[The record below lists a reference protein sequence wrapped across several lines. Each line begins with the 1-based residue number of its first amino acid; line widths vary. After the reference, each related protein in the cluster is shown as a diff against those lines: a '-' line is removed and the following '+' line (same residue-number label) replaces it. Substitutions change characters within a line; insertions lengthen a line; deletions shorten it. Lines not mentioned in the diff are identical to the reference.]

1 MRRLFALLIA
11 LSLPLPA
18 SAQDA
23 QPPSPPI
30 RATIQSQIDAM
41 AAGDF
46 AAAFTFAAPSIKGM
60 FGTADRFEMMVRQGY
75 PMVVAPRDVRMLELR
90 TVAGNLWQRVLM
102 VDGAGTTHLL
112 DYMMV
117 ETPEGWQIGAVQLLP
132 SQGVAA

>member
-1 MRRLFALLIA
+1 MRRLFVLLILLA
-11 LSLPLPA
+11 LPVT
-18 SAQDA
+18 AQEA

-30 RATIQSQIDAM
+30 QATIQSQIAAM
-41 AAGDF
+41 AADDF
-46 AAAFTFAAPSIKGM
+46 AAAFTFAAPRIKDM
-60 FGTADRFEMMVRQGY
+60 FATADRFEMMVRSGY

-102 VDGAGTTHLL
+102 VDGAGATHLL

-117 ETPEGWQIGAVQLLP
+117 ETPDGWQIGAVQLLP

>member
-11 LSLPLPA
+11 LSLPLTA
-18 SAQDA
+18 AAQSAE
-23 QPPSPPI
+23 PSNPPI

-41 AAGDF
+41 AADDF
-46 AAAFTFAAPSIKGM
+46 AAAFSHAAPNIKGM

-75 PMVVAPRDVRMLELR
+75 PMVVAPREVRMLELR

-102 VDGAGTTHLL
+102 VDGAGATHLL

-117 ETPEGWQIGAVQLLP
+117 QTPEGWQIGAVQLLP